1 MALRYGGNS
10 SPRWL
15 SLIVKAKTCRDER
28 GSLLPGLKELPVN
41 VEVPPPPPPPSI
53 FSKIL
58 SVSVRVGIHGADKGD
73 WLQGLGHNLTWLK
86 IHVGIGVAVSCSECR
101 SYQKSSN
108 TRSRNLLA

>member
-41 VEVPPPPPPPSI
+41 VEVPPPPPPPLPYSQR
-53 FSKIL
+53 FFL
-58 SVSVRVGIHGADKGD
+58 SRCELAYMALTRVTG
-73 WLQGLGHNLTWLK
+73 
-86 IHVGIGVAVSCSECR
+86 
-101 SYQKSSN
+101 
-108 TRSRNLLA
+108 SRGSAII